1 MSQFLGST
9 VELDHRQ
16 SNGIL
21 CLLQRLFQRAASMV
35 ICQQA
40 QHSAATLHT
49 GVFMQQLSLS
59 TATCT
64 AQELTV
70 LPLSMLL
77 LHILQVGK
85 KNRSVGAT
93 LMNQDSSRSH
103 SIFTI
108 TVERLQ
114 QGTGEVSGRA
124 FISANC
130 NI

>member
-1 MSQFLGST
+1 
-9 VELDHRQ
+9 
-16 SNGIL
+16 
-21 CLLQRLFQRAASMV
+21 
-35 ICQQA
+35 
-40 QHSAATLHT
+40 
-49 GVFMQQLSLS
+49 MQQLGFKA
-59 TATCT
+59 ATCT

-70 LPLSMLL
+70 LPLSMLLL

-114 QGTGEVSGRA
+114 QGTGEVSVTSPNFTNTTILCSTRELQHRQAPAAGKWPHEVQWHLGQP
-124 FISANC
+124 
-130 NI
+130 